1 MKSAKMGNCRSQDD
15 GDDEGSNELPPAGV
29 VDSEDEEEAILL
41 SGTLLGELGVKTL
54 LDRPEVESFSIFGRP
69 LPRNMG
75 KMAMAVIT
83 ITMCSAVTL
92 TERCC
97 RRRDALSSFDPF
109 RSSTVTVRG
118 NVTCHCPFRRP
129 IRRKMRPLQQYDT
142 AVSQYVGK
150 GGRCSGGWARS
161 GRLSM
166 LREVVA
172 TFSIRHLATQWLHRL
187 HHPRLMRL
195 NHNHL
200 RPCCPYLLKY

>member
-118 NVTCHCPFRRP
+118 DVTCHCPFRRP
-129 IRRKMRPLQQYDT
+129 IRRKMQRCLPG
-142 AVSQYVGK
+142 VSFF
-150 GGRCSGGWARS
+150 CLITRS
-161 GRLSM
+161 
-166 LREVVA
+166 EVPFSRFPVNHQNQSPSISSSSPA
-172 TFSIRHLATQWLHRL
+172 NAIGTFGSIRFIL
-187 HHPRLMRL
+187 PSM
-195 NHNHL
+195 NGVSSDSD
-200 RPCCPYLLKY
+200 

>member
-1 MKSAKMGNCRSQDD
+1 MGNCRSQDD

-83 ITMCSAVTL
+83 ITMCLFGGNTYG
-92 TERCC
+92 TM
-97 RRRDALSSFDPF
+97 LSSEGCAEFL
-109 RSSTVTVRG
+109 RSISVKYG
-118 NVTCHCPFRRP
+118 DGSWECDL
-129 IRRKMRPLQQYDT
+129 PLPVSSPDSPQDASVQQYDT

-166 LREVVA
+166 LLDSEDEQEEA
-172 TFSIRHLATQWLHRL
+172 I
-187 HHPRLMRL
+187 
-195 NHNHL
+195 
-200 RPCCPYLLKY
+200 LLSGTLLGELGVKTL